1 MLRDEQIKKWVLLL
15 AHESDLFVR
24 KPAKDWGSNGHSGI
38 EVGSRNMTNSV
49 NHDSDN
55 QSPCHTYARKR
66 DRPINLIH
74 SNWATASKYHEIR
87 TNDFCY
93 QLQITYPTILISK
106 IAFKEIP
113 VDIWHESPINIEIY
127 MDDIYNWIQINK
139 HAQTFCV
146 IVTTEADEQKEMSA
160 LVLAVVEGSTWT
172 PSSIFMISCVRS
184 SSIPCDFVA
193 IVVERK
199 QFRISAWGE
208 WWKFWR
214 VYSESLLCIV
224 YSV

>member
-1 MLRDEQIKKWVLLL
+1 
-15 AHESDLFVR
+15 
-24 KPAKDWGSNGHSGI
+24 
-38 EVGSRNMTNSV
+38 MTNSV
-49 NHDSDN
+49 NHDRDN

-106 IAFKEIP
+106 IACKEIP
-113 VDIWHESPINIEIY
+113 VDIYAQPYSYGPPSVSRIYIYGWYIELNTNI
-127 MDDIYNWIQINK
+127 

-146 IVTTEADEQKEMSA
+146 IVTTEADEQKMSA

-193 IVVERK
+193 IVVERT
-199 QFRISAWGE
+199 QCRNWAWGE

-214 VYSESLLCIV
+214 VYSESLLCIGWRD
-224 YSV
+224 